1 MRSQLLTRASRT
13 VADRFLALRTLHS
26 STSVAQALPTSA
38 GSGVPVPAAAGWLSP
53 GAAMPRHF
61 GAQPMPAVVVKDLP
75 VPAGW
80 LQGPT
85 DAVRMPQR
93 AEAELLVTCIGRHQ
107 AGVVSDLTDVIQA
120 HGGHVKET
128 KTMRVGLQVR
138 SENIDGLRS
147 GRLSSVAQHGAHC
160 PS

>member
-1 MRSQLLTRASRT
+1 
-13 VADRFLALRTLHS
+13 
-26 STSVAQALPTSA
+26 
-38 GSGVPVPAAAGWLSP
+38 
-53 GAAMPRHF
+53 MPRHF

>member
-1 MRSQLLTRASRT
+1 MRSQLLTRVSRT
-13 VADRFLALRTLHS
+13 VVDGAAARFLALRALHS
-26 STSVAQALPTSA
+26 SGTVAQALPTSA
-38 GSGVPVPAAAGWLSP
+38 GSGLPVPATAGWLSP
-53 GAAMPRHF
+53 GAMPRHF
-61 GAQPMPAVVVKDLP
+61 GAQPMPAVVVEDLP
-75 VPAGW
+75 HPAGW

-107 AGVVSDLTDVIQA
+107 TGVVADLTDVIQA

-138 SENIDGLRS
+138 SET
-147 GRLSSVAQHGAHC
+147 
-160 PS
+160 